1 MAQTLNPTDYYR
13 LPWTLTDNVLSWLE
27 PTKRCN
33 LYCEGCYSRNEKN
46 SDKSLEQ
53 IRSELDVFTAKR
65 KTDAISITGGDPL
78 VHPDIVE
85 IVRIVAKEYGFKPI
99 INTNALALTPE
110 LLKELKLAGVAGF
123 TFHID
128 SSQTRPGWKG
138 KNELELN
145 ELRLHYAEMVAEAG
159 GIMVN
164 FNSTV
169 FDHTIHHVPPMLEWA
184 RQHIDVV
191 HNMVFILFR
200 TTRTSEF
207 DYFANGKPI
216 DPKDLIYYDEDKNP
230 EPLTAQQLVARIRET
245 DPDFDPCS
253 YLGGTKDPDT
263 FKWLVAGRIGNK
275 DKIYGYIG
283 KRFMELAQ
291 VGQHLFTGRYSA
303 YSHPDLLRHGRSAM
317 LGGALVD
324 PGIRRGAARY
334 LREIALSPWQLAER
348 LYFQSVVIIQPID
361 MMADGRMNMCD
372 GCPDITVHNG
382 QLVWSCRLD
391 ELKQFGCFATAAP
404 KVASAVK
411 VEPMVSRAEEPA
423 AENVSEIR
431 ELASQEERVTRQSAR
446 RAARRRVAKNS

>member
-1 MAQTLNPTDYYR
+1 MAEVLNPRNYYR

-33 LYCEGCYSRNEKN
+33 LYCEGCYSRNDKK

-53 IRSELDVFTAKR
+53 IRADLDVFTTKR
-65 KTDAISITGGDPL
+65 TTDAISVAGGDPL

-85 IVRIVAKEYGFKPI
+85 IVRIIAQEYGLKPI

-110 LLKELKLAGVAGF
+110 LLGQLKRAGLSGF

-128 SSQTRPGWKG
+128 SSQSRPGWKG
-138 KNELELN
+138 KSELELN

-169 FDHTIHHVPPMLEWA
+169 FDHTIEQVPEMLRWA
-184 RQHIDVV
+184 REHIDVV

-200 TTRTSEF
+200 TTRTNDF
-207 DYFANGKPI
+207 DYFAHGKPI
-216 DPKDLIYYDEDKNP
+216 DPKDLVYYDEDKNP
-230 EPLTAQQLVARIRET
+230 EHITAQRLVALIRES

-263 FKWLVAGRIGNK
+263 FKWLVTGRVGNK
-275 DKIYGYIG
+275 EKIYGYIG
-283 KRFMELAQ
+283 PRFMELMQ
-291 VGQHLFTGRYSA
+291 IGQHLLTGRYSA

-317 LGGALVD
+317 LGGALLD
-324 PGIRRGAARY
+324 PGIRKGALRY
-334 LREIALSPWQLAER
+334 LSEVALSPLQLAER
-348 LYFQSVVIIQPID
+348 LFFQSVVIIQPID
-361 MMADGRMNMCD
+361 MMADGEMNMCD
-372 GCPDITVHNG
+372 GCPDMTVHNG

-404 KVASAVK
+404 KAACGAR
-411 VEPMVSRAEEPA
+411 VEPLREVARAEG
-423 AENVSEIR
+423 ENVSEIR
-431 ELASQEERVTRQSAR
+431 ELAASDGLSTRRSAR
-446 RAARRRVAKNS
+446 RPSAKRSG